1 MGRTSAVIGPVLYS
15 LISIVTAGDN
25 RLAILSILIMLV
37 IGTIYLTKVNV
48 EEGEITA
55 QHEDNRIRS
64 TN

>member
-1 MGRTSAVIGPVLYS
+1 MTTPAVLAVAPIE
-15 LISIVTAGDN
+15 TAVA
-25 RLAILSILIMLV
+25 AIP
-37 IGTIYLTKVNV
+37 VNV